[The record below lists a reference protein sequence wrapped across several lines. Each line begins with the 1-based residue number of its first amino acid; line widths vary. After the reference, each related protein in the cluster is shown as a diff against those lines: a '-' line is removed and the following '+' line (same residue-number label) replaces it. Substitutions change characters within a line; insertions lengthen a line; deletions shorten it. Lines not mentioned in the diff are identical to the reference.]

1 MPPAR
6 RLKPP
11 GGSVAVNVLWMQKLW
26 PLLRQSAPLVTR
38 LAEMYVRRGADRET
52 AESLAG
58 TAVLLDQVLEERL
71 RDLARRE
78 DVEALRQEVRALGA
92 NQKRLQPRLGM
103 LLLLGELAI
112 VVLLFLILWT
122 HA

>member
-1 MPPAR
+1 M
-6 RLKPP
+6 
-11 GGSVAVNVLWMQKLW
+11 AVNVLWMQKLW

>member
-1 MPPAR
+1 MT
-6 RLKPP
+6 
-11 GGSVAVNVLWMQKLW
+11 VNVFWMQKLW

-52 AESLAG
+52 AEGLAG

-78 DVEALRQEVRALGA
+78 DVETLRQEVRALRE
-92 NQKRLQPRLGM
+92 NRMRLQPWLWM
-103 LLLLGELAI
+103 ALLLGELAI
-112 VVLLFLILWT
+112 VVLLLLILWT